1 MEPYIFDFDIEK
13 HPSRPKYLQLADGL
27 LADIEIGKLKL
38 NQPLPSVNK
47 LSKELSISRETVFKA
62 LNYLSERGVIKS
74 ANRQGYFVINTDV
87 KRKARIFFLLDKFT
101 TFKEKMYLSF
111 QKTIGEQG
119 DVEIFF
125 HHHKL
130 SVFRS
135 LIIDNLPH
143 YTHFVVLTFL
153 REDVKD
159 ILNLIPANKRLIIDS
174 YEPDLSGDYAMIYQ
188 DFSTDIYNAL
198 ENAGDKLK
206 KYKRLILVAPGTL
219 FHSGFVVKGFQKFAK
234 DSGFP
239 TKIAQNPNPDDF
251 RKGDVYL
258 TLSGYDKELVEVIK
272 MSRSKG
278 YEIGKDIGII
288 SYNDTPVKEVLEG
301 GITVIN
307 TNWEY
312 MGSKAAGMLLDQEIE
327 TIANPTQLILRKS
340 L

>member
-13 HPSRPKYLQLADGL
+13 HPSRAKYLQLADGL
-27 LADIEIGKLKL
+27 LTDIEIGKLKL

-47 LSKELSISRETVFKA
+47 LSKELSISRETVFRA
-62 LNYLSERGVIKS
+62 LSYLSERGVIKS
-74 ANRQGYFVINTDV
+74 ANRQGYFVINTDI

-101 TFKEKMYLSF
+101 PFKEKMYLSF
-111 QKTIGEQG
+111 QKAIGDQG

-125 HHHKL
+125 HHHNL

-153 REDVKD
+153 KDDVKD

-174 YEPDLSGDYAMIYQ
+174 YEPNLSGDYSMIYQ
-188 DFSTDIYNAL
+188 DFSRDIYNAL
-198 ENAGDKLK
+198 EKAGDKLQ

-219 FHSGFVVKGFQKFAK
+219 FHSELVVEGFKKFAR

-239 TKIAQNPNPDDF
+239 TKIVQDIDANDF
-251 RKGDVYL
+251 YPGDVYL
-258 TLSGYDKELVEVIK
+258 TLSGYDQELVEVIK
-272 MSRSKG
+272 LSRARK
-278 YEIGKDIGII
+278 YAIGLDIGII
-288 SYNDTPVKEVLEG
+288 SYNDTAVKEVLEG

-307 TNWEY
+307 TNWEF
-312 MGSKAAGMLLDQEIE
+312 MGNKAAGMLMDQETQI
-327 TIANPTQLILRKS
+327 IANPTQLIFRKS

>member
-13 HPSRPKYLQLADGL
+13 HPSRPKYLQLADAL

-87 KRKARIFFLLDKFT
+87 RRKARIFFLLDKFT
-101 TFKEKMYLSF
+101 TFKEQMYLSF
-111 QKTIGEQG
+111 QKTIGDQG

-125 HHHKL
+125 HHHNL

-143 YTHFVVLTFL
+143 YTHFVILTFL
-153 REDVKD
+153 REDVSD
-159 ILNLIPANKRLIIDS
+159 ILNLIPSNKRLIIDS
-174 YEPDLSGDYAMIYQ
+174 YEPGLSGDYPMIYQ
-188 DFSTDIYNAL
+188 DFASDIYNAL
-198 ENAGDKLK
+198 EKAGDKLE
-206 KYKRLILVAPGTL
+206 KYKRLVLVAPGTL
-219 FHSGFVVKGFQKFAK
+219 FHSDLVVRGFQKFAK

-239 TKIAQNPNPDDF
+239 TKVVRSVDTDDF
-251 RKGDVYL
+251 HKGDVYL
-258 TLSGYDKELVEVIK
+258 TLSGYDMELVEVIK
-272 MSRSKG
+272 LSRSRK
-278 YEIGKDIGII
+278 YKIGKDIGII
-288 SYNDTPVKEVLEG
+288 SYNDTPVKEVLED

-307 TNWEY
+307 TNWKY
-312 MGSKAAGMLLDQEIE
+312 MGSKAASMLLDQEIH
-327 TIANPTQLILRKS
+327 TIANPTQLIFRNS

>member
-13 HPSRPKYLQLADGL
+13 HPSRPKYLQLAEGL
-27 LADIEIGKLKL
+27 LTDIEIGKLKL

-111 QKTIGEQG
+111 QNTIGDQG
-119 DVEIFF
+119 DVEVFF
-125 HHHKL
+125 HHHNL
-130 SVFRS
+130 CVFRS

-159 ILNLIPANKRLIIDS
+159 ILNLIPSNKRLIIDS
-174 YEPDLSGDYAMIYQ
+174 YEPNLSGEYPMIYQ
-188 DFSTDIYNAL
+188 DFSRDIYNAL
-198 ENAGDKLK
+198 EKAGDKLQ

-219 FHSGFVVKGFQKFAK
+219 FHSELVVQGFQKFAR

-239 TKIAQNPNPDDF
+239 TKVIQNIVPGDF
-251 RKGDVYL
+251 KAGDVYL
-258 TLSGYDKELVEVIK
+258 TLSGYDQELVEVIK
-272 MSRSKG
+272 LSRSKA
-278 YEIGKDIGII
+278 YKIGKDIGII

-307 TNWEY
+307 TSWEF
-312 MGSKAAGMLLDQEIE
+312 MGSRAANMLLNQETNII
-327 TIANPTQLILRKS
+327 TNPTQLIFRNS

>member
-1 MEPYIFDFDIEK
+1 MEPYLFDFDIEK

-27 LADIEIGKLKL
+27 LADIETGKLKL

-62 LNYLSERGVIKS
+62 LNFLSERGVIKS

-111 QKTIGEQG
+111 QKAIGDQG

-125 HHHKL
+125 HHHNL

-174 YEPDLSGDYAMIYQ
+174 YEPNLNGDYPMIYQ
-188 DFSTDIYNAL
+188 DFSRDIYNAM
-198 ENAGDKLK
+198 EKAGDRLK

-219 FHSGFVVKGFQKFAK
+219 FHSALVVQGFQKFAR

-239 TKIAQNPNPDDF
+239 TKVVQNVNGDDF
-251 RKGDVYL
+251 HVGDVYL
-258 TLSGYDKELVEVIK
+258 TLSGYDQELVEVIK
-272 MSRSKG
+272 LSRSKA
-278 YEIGKDIGII
+278 YTIGKDIGII

-307 TNWEY
+307 TSWEY
-312 MGSKAAGMLLDQEIE
+312 MGSKAAEMLLNQETK
-327 TIANPTQLILRKS
+327 TIANPTQLIFRNS